1 MNQLFQYCISTY
13 AALLLYLL
21 DYFPTDGERTL
32 NNCQAAQYIKNC
44 GANLLS
50 FVNTDCIGR
59 EQFYCLFLIWN
70 NAAEETKLV
79 TSETIFLNPVRSF
92 TLIDANQEDESN
104 DNALII
110 LLKGKSNAFEVIR
123 FFSLGEVINAVRCD
137 WNF

>member
-1 MNQLFQYCISTY
+1 M
-13 AALLLYLL
+13 
-21 DYFPTDGERTL
+21 
-32 NNCQAAQYIKNC
+32 
-44 GANLLS
+44 
-50 FVNTDCIGR
+50 
-59 EQFYCLFLIWN
+59 
-70 NAAEETKLV
+70 

-137 WNF
+137 